1 MHWLPNTYRYMF
13 HCRAQTRTYLMVPTS
28 QLHLF
33 IKISQTT
40 SSDLENTSCFF
51 SHKKNKINNKNNNT
65 RKVIIIITISLTI
78 RCIEWHSYQEKRI
91 PNSNGFFRLIRSL
104 PKPPLAANHEKL
116 ENFLTYRKIR
126 RSAFAIRISEY
137 VAFCWRHDAVCDK
150 LTPKYGYSLH
160 WMVMAIGTSTH
171 FTHMV

>member
-1 MHWLPNTYRYMF
+1 
-13 HCRAQTRTYLMVPTS
+13 MV
-28 QLHLF
+28 
-33 IKISQTT
+33 
-40 SSDLENTSCFF
+40 
-51 SHKKNKINNKNNNT
+51 
-65 RKVIIIITISLTI
+65 
-78 RCIEWHSYQEKRI
+78 
-91 PNSNGFFRLIRSL
+91 FFRLIRSL

-160 WMVMAIGTSTH
+160 RMVMAIGTSTH
-171 FTHMV
+171 SLHSYGLISDFLTFCSCGCCCWCWFLPWWLAGWLAGVCCDYFKSNLSVTAFDILRFLFVHSNVSCCCCCCCCRRYNFFVQFGC